1 MSIEKLWI
9 SSPRWQRW
17 CSTAVTMMDV
27 HSIASTGRSCSLITV
42 RYIYCC
48 CQYHHSFH
56 WLIVFVYWCCFKS
69 SGCCRC
75 YCLLRPADWPV
86 DCWSTSV
93 FLLLPL
99 CFAIVMATCCVARA
113 VADDVLSKMGNAMF
127 VDSTVIV
134 DSVVDSIV
142 VGTPSIIVKRFF
154 SWHVRFS
161 VFHLARTISSINYF

>member
-9 SSPRWQRW
+9 SSPPWQRW
-17 CSTAVTMMDV
+17 CSTAITMMDV
-27 HSIASTGRSCSLITV
+27 HSIASTGQSCSLITV

-69 SGCCRC
+69 SGCCGC

-99 CFAIVMATCCVARA
+99 CFAIAMATCCVARA
-113 VADDVLSKMGNAMF
+113 VADDVLSKMGNAMLLTASSS
-127 VDSTVIV
+127 STA
-134 DSVVDSIV
+134 SS
-142 VGTPSIIVKRFF
+142 TASSSAHHR
-154 SWHVRFS
+154 SS
-161 VFHLARTISSINYF
+161 SNVFLLTRAIFRISPCTYNQ